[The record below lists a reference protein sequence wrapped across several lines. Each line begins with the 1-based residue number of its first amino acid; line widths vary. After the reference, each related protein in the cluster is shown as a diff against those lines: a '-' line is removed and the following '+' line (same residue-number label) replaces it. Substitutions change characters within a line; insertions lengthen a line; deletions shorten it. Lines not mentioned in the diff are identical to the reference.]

1 MMETFAALGGG
12 FAVAL
17 QPTNIFL
24 ALIGCIIG
32 SISTFT
38 SSCGDCGFRCC

>member
-1 MMETFAALGGG
+1 MMDTFAALGGG

-32 SISTFT
+32 TAI
-38 SSCGDCGFRCC
+38 GVLPKQRKGRK